1 LGNAFAY
8 GEARVGDEGRKGEG
22 AILMFRLL
30 MSDGMG
36 ERGVNFFVY

>member
-1 LGNAFAY
+1 M
-8 GEARVGDEGRKGEG
+8 GEEGRGMKGEG

-36 ERGVNFFVY
+36 ERGVKFFVY